1 MILNIQEIQKILPHR
16 YPFLLVDRIDE
27 LEPGVRAVGI
37 KNVTVNEAVFQ
48 GHFPGQP
55 IFPGV
60 LIVEALAQVGGI
72 ILLSQPQFKGR
83 LGFLA
88 AIENFRFR
96 KPVLPGDTIKL
107 EFRITRLHRS
117 IAWGE
122 GKAEV
127 NGNVIAEGQ
136 LTFAIMKETT
146 DETRQH

>member
-1 MILNIQEIQKILPHR
+1 MTLNIQEIQKILPHR
-16 YPFLLVDRIDE
+16 WPFLLVDRIDE

-37 KNVTVNEAVFQ
+37 KNVTINETVFQ

-72 ILLSQPQFKGR
+72 VLLSLPQYKGR

-96 KPVLPGDTIKL
+96 NPVSPGDTIKL
-107 EFRITRLHRS
+107 EFRITRLHRN
-117 IAWGE
+117 ITWGK

-127 NGNVIAEGQ
+127 NGKIVAEGQ

-146 DETRQH
+146 DETGQH

>member
-1 MILNIQEIQKILPHR
+1 MILNTQEIQKILPHR
-16 YPFLLVDRIDE
+16 WPFLLVDRVVE

-37 KNVTVNEAVFQ
+37 KNVTINETVFQ
-48 GHFPGQP
+48 GHFPHQP

-72 ILLSQPQFKGR
+72 VILSMPQFKGR
-83 LGFLA
+83 WGVLA

-96 KPVLPGDTIKL
+96 KPVYPGDCLRL
-107 EFRITRLHRS
+107 EFKITRLHRT

-127 NGNVIAEGQ
+127 DGNVVAEGQ
-136 LTFAIMKETT
+136 LTFAVMKETLN
-146 DETRQH
+146 ETGQH